1 MWSVYVIVASIRLF
15 DTKFLN
21 INILSKTKLW
31 FVISKQFLHSRP
43 EDYFFSFWTLNV
55 PPTKQLSKFLRMVG
69 FVQVV
74 TSNTP
79 RDFIWLLSGGVQA
92 D

>member
-15 DTKFLN
+15 YTKFLN

-31 FVISKQFLHSRP
+31 FVISKQFLDSRP
-43 EDYFFSFWTLNV
+43 EDYFSFWTLNV
-55 PPTKQLSKFLRMVG
+55 PPTKQLSKFLWMVS
-69 FVQVV
+69 FVEVV